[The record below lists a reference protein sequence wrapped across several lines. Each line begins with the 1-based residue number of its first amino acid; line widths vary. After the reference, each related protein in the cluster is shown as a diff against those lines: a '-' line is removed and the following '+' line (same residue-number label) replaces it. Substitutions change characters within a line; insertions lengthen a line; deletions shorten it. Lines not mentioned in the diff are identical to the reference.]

1 MASRQA
7 ARRSGRKPLP
17 PPAAGGRRRSRALVA
32 GVLTLAAAAGIW
44 WFARPRTF
52 VLTPDANRNVLLVT
66 IDTLRADALSSYG
79 GKAETPN
86 VDRVAAMGARFTFA
100 HASAVVTLVSH
111 TTILTGEY
119 PYAHGVRNNSGYR
132 LAEGTPTLATRLKA
146 AGFATG
152 AFIGGYPLVHRFGL
166 APGFDVYDDQL
177 GAAAGPGRNFAL
189 PERRADA
196 VVARAVDW
204 IDKQSG
210 RFFAWVHVFDP
221 HAPYMPPAEWLA
233 KYRAQPYYGEVAWTD
248 HALGPLF
255 DRLATLP
262 RPTLVV
268 ITGDH
273 GEGLGDHGEA
283 THGIFAY
290 ESTLHVPL
298 IVAVV
303 DPARAR
309 APRGVTIDAA
319 VRHIDIVPTILE
331 AAGLPA
337 DPSLPGASLI
347 GMIRRGGGADRPEYF
362 EAMTNNLTRGWAP
375 LRGVLVGRDKYVDL
389 PIQELYNLV
398 RDPAELHN
406 LAPTSNER
414 VAVLLNVLRSYN
426 TAAPGQPVRETEA
439 VAEKLRALG
448 YVSGGPLPEKASYT
462 EADDP
467 KRLIGIDQDLHAGT
481 DFFDKGRYQDAIDAF
496 RRALAA
502 RPDTADAYK
511 YLAYVYWQ
519 TGRPNLAIQTLEN
532 ALSHGVTDQDVTIR
546 LGTYFSDLG
555 EARKAFDLFQA
566 LPQDDPAVLNGLGV
580 AEAQLG
586 HDAEASAAFQ
596 HAVKL
601 DPSNGM
607 AYQNIAALQLAAALA
622 PGRSPSTRDELLA
635 EAEASVRRAIEADPS
650 IARSYTTLGVL
661 LANTG
666 RRSQAID
673 AWKQAVALD
682 RTEFDALYNLT
693 LELAAAGQ
701 RDEART
707 YGEQFLATAPPAS
720 FGQDFGE
727 IRRVIGK

>member
-1 MASRQA
+1 MVPRRS
-7 ARRSGRKPLP
+7 ARRPRREPAPAPSPRRRLPRLVIAALLVVLAASGVWWLQR
-17 PPAAGGRRRSRALVA
+17 PPA
-32 GVLTLAAAAGIW
+32 
-44 WFARPRTF
+44 FD
-52 VLTPDANRNVLLVT
+52 LTPNANRNVLLVT
-66 IDTLRADALSSYG
+66 IDTLRTDALSSYG
-79 GKAETPN
+79 GKAQTPN
-86 VDRVAAMGARFTFA
+86 LDRLAATGARFAFA

-132 LAEGTPTLATRLKA
+132 LAKGTPTLATRLKA

-152 AFIGGYPLVHRFGL
+152 AFIGGYPLVRRFGL
-166 APGFDVYDDQL
+166 SPGFDVYDDEL

-196 VVARAVDW
+196 VVSRALGW
-204 IDKQSG
+204 IDKQPG
-210 RFFAWVHVFDP
+210 KFFAWVHCFDP
-221 HAPYMPPAEWLA
+221 HAPYTPPDEWLE

-268 ITGDH
+268 VTGDH

-298 IVAVV
+298 IVAEV
-303 DPARAR
+303 DPARTR
-309 APRGVTIDAA
+309 APRGVTVDAA

-331 AAGLPA
+331 AVGRPA
-337 DPSLPGASLI
+337 DASLPGASLV
-347 GMIRRGGGADRPEYF
+347 GMIRRGGGDDRPEYF

-375 LRGVLVGRDKYVDL
+375 LRGVLVGREKYIDL

-398 RDPAELHN
+398 QDPAERHN
-406 LAPTSNER
+406 LAPTLSER
-414 VAVLLNVLRSYN
+414 VAVLVNVLRSYS
-426 TAAPGQPVRETEA
+426 TAAPGRPMRETEA

-448 YVSGGPLPEKASYT
+448 YVSSGPRPEKTSYT

-467 KRLIGIDQDLHAGT
+467 KRLISIDQDLHAGT
-481 DFFDKGRYQDAIDAF
+481 DFFDQGRYQDAIDAF
-496 RRALAA
+496 RRVLAVRA
-502 RPDTADAYK
+502 DTADAYK

-519 TGRPNLAIQTLEN
+519 TGRPNLAIQTLED
-532 ALSHGVTDQDVTIR
+532 ALQHGVTDQDVSVR

-555 EARKAFDLFQA
+555 QARKALELFQA
-566 LPQDDPAVLNGLGV
+566 LPQDEPAVLNGLGV
-580 AEAQLG
+580 AQAQLG
-586 HDAEASAAFQ
+586 RNAEAAATFRR
-596 HAVKL
+596 AVEL
-601 DPSNGM
+601 DPANGM
-607 AYQNIAALQLAAALA
+607 AYQNIAALQLTSALA
-622 PGRSPSTRDELLA
+622 PGRSPSSREALLA
-635 EAEASVRRAIEADPS
+635 QAEASVRRAIEADPS
-650 IARSYTTLGVL
+650 IARAYTTLGVV

-666 RRSQAID
+666 RRNGAID

-682 RTEFDALYNLT
+682 RTEYDALYNLT
-693 LELAAAGQ
+693 RELAAAGH

-707 YGEQFLATAPPAS
+707 YGQQFLATAPAA
-720 FGQDFGE
+720 FKGDFAE
-727 IRRVIGK
+727 IRRLIAK